1 MFNAL
6 TNSIWA
12 TYAIC
17 WITQWTIRVSAYALV
32 SMSAM
37 CTWMIPQL
45 QNHLQ
50 IAGISTGLL
59 PHGTR
64 LTHQRVSFTKSSIV
78 SAWTRLSPS
87 IQRCVRV
94 LMIKCRQTL
103 NTSMKAIHYALNHP
117 IEVGCMWNTKTT
129 TLSVWSPSW
138 MLSYCHHENVL
149 HGEMH
154 MACVSI
160 KLIRQQSHHS
170 RWRVRIVAMACP

>member
-1 MFNAL
+1 MFHAL

-12 TYAIC
+12 DYTTC
-17 WITQWTIRVSAYALV
+17 WKTSWTIRGSAYTPM
-32 SMSAM
+32 SMCAVR
-37 CTWMIPQL
+37 TWMIPPL

-50 IAGISTGLL
+50 IAGISTGFL

-64 LTHQRVSFTKSSIV
+64 LTHQRVSFIKSSIV

-103 NTSMKAIHYALNHP
+103 NTSMKAIHNALNHP

-138 MLSYCHHENVL
+138 MLPYCHHDNVL
-149 HGEMH
+149 HGETH
-154 MACVSI
+154 VWNVC
-160 KLIRQQSHHS
+160 QSS
-170 RWRVRIVAMACP
+170 W